1 VYDLGMNPTL
11 QSRFEE
17 VRRSFVE
24 DLTGLIRQA
33 ATEAA
38 KSAISGLKP
47 IKATPK
53 TVKIRA
59 KSDGNFEALVGDRL
73 VKRSRRRDLVRY
85 ARNKGYSAT

>member
-1 VYDLGMNPTL
+1 VYDLIMNPTL

-24 DLTGLIRQA
+24 DLSVLIRQA

-47 IKATPK
+47 VKAVSK

-59 KSDGNFEALVGDRL
+59 KSDGNFEALVGGRL

-85 ARNKGYSAT
+85 ARNKGYSAA